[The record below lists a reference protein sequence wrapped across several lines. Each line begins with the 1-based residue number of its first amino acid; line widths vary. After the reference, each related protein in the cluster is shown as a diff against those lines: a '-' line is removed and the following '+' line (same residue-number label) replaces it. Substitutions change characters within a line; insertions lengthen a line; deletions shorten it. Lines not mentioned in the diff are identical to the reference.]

1 MNSKQHTLKD
11 SVQFSG
17 KGLHTGA
24 KANMTLVPTGI
35 DHGIKFQRTD
45 LEGEPI
51 IEANVDLVTDVS
63 RGTTLEKNG
72 AKVYTV
78 EHVLSALV
86 ALQVDNVLIQL
97 DGPEIPIMD
106 GSAIDFVNGIEK
118 VGLEEQNAFREYIE
132 LDHAIY
138 YQESDREVD
147 MAILPLDD
155 YRVTVMVDYNSD
167 VLGSQHATLN
177 EFADY
182 KKDIAPCRTFCFVN
196 ELEALLSQG
205 LIKGGDLDNAVVVV
219 DRSVTS
225 ADLDRLA
232 KVFGKENIEIK
243 EEDGFLNNTRVR
255 FKNEPARHKLLD
267 VIGDLALVGKPIKGQ
282 ILAARPGH
290 AANVELAKRIK
301 KAYKSKKRK
310 APKYNPA
317 EKPLLNATEIYQA
330 LPHDHPFKLVDKIVY
345 LDQKSVVGVK
355 NVSITEPF
363 FAGHFPDNPVM
374 PGVLQLETMAQV
386 GGIFVLN
393 TVEDPENYWTFFMGV
408 KECKFRKPVLPGDTL
423 VIRCELLAPIKRG
436 IAQMKG
442 EAFVGDTLVCETE
455 ILANITRKQ

>member
-1 MNSKQHTLKD
+1 MNAKQQTLKD
-11 SVQFSG
+11 SVNFSG

-24 KANMTLVPTGI
+24 PVNLTLKPAGI
-35 DHGIKFQRTD
+35 DFGIKFQRID

-51 IEANVDLVTDVS
+51 IEADADLVVDVS
-63 RGTTLEKNG
+63 RGTTIEKDG
-72 AKVYTV
+72 ARVSTI

-86 ALQVDNVLIQL
+86 GLQLDNVLIQL
-97 DGPEIPIMD
+97 DGPEVPIMD
-106 GSAIDFVNGIEK
+106 GSAIAFVEGIEK
-118 VGLEEQNAFREYIE
+118 IGIEEQNAFREYIE

-138 YQESDREVD
+138 YNDPDRAVE
-147 MAILPLDD
+147 MAFLPLDD

-182 KKDIAPCRTFCFVN
+182 KKEISPCRTFCFVH
-196 ELEALLSQG
+196 ELEFLLNQG

-219 DRSVTS
+219 DRSVKQD
-225 ADLDRLA
+225 DLDRLA
-232 KVFGKENIEIK
+232 KLFGKGDVK
-243 EEDGFLNNTRVR
+243 VKEDGCLNNTNLR

-267 VIGDLALVGKPIKGQ
+267 VMGDLALVGKPIKGQ

-301 KAYKSKKRK
+301 KAYKGKRK
-310 APKYNPA
+310 TAPKYDPS
-317 EKPLLNATEIYQA
+317 EKPLLNASEIYKA
-330 LPHDHPFKLVDKIVY
+330 LPHQPPFQLVDKIIY
-345 LDQKSVVGVK
+345 LDHKSVVGVK
-355 NVSITEPF
+355 NVSIAEPYF
-363 FAGHFPDNPVM
+363 IGHFPQNPVM

-393 TVEDPENYWTFFMGV
+393 TVDDPENYWTYFLGV
-408 KECKFRKPVLPGDTL
+408 NECKFRKPVLPGDTL

-436 IAQMKG
+436 IALMKS

-455 ILANITRKQ
+455 ILANITRKN